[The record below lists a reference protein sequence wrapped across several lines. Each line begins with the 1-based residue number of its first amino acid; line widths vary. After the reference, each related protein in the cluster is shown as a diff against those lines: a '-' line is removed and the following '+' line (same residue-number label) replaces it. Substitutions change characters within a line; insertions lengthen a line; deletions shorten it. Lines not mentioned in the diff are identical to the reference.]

1 MREIIKEHIGFR
13 KQILKISI
21 SDLKKQYK
29 GTALGIVWALV
40 RPAITIFVFWFAIEM
55 GLRKGSTHND
65 MPFFLWL
72 IAGMIPWFYMRDN
85 ITGGANSIRR
95 RKNLV
100 TTIKYPVSTI
110 PTLVSTSTL
119 FTHLG
124 LLLVMIIIFMLFG
137 YMPTVYYIQLPIY
150 ILMMYMFF
158 TSWNLFSG
166 MICCISK
173 DFLQL
178 VRALVQAFFWLSG
191 ILYDPNSIEIPW
203 IKTLLNFNPV
213 TILVT
218 GYRNCFI
225 YKLWFWQVPEQLI
238 NFVIVYLVMLLL
250 AVWAYKRLRK
260 EIPDII

>member
-110 PTLVSTSTL
+110 PTFVSISNLV
-119 FTHLG
+119 THIG
-124 LLLVMIIIFMLFG
+124 LLAIMMIIFMCFG
-137 YMPTVYYIQLPIY
+137 YKPTVYWLQIPVYM
-150 ILMMYMFF
+150 LMMFVFF
-158 TSWNLFSG
+158 TTWGLFSG
-166 MICCISK
+166 MISVISK
-173 DFLQL
+173 DFQNL
-178 VRALVQAFFWLSG
+178 VKSLTQALFWLSG
-191 ILYDPNSIEIPW
+191 ILYD
-203 IKTLLNFNPV
+203 
-213 TILVT
+213 
-218 GYRNCFI
+218 
-225 YKLWFWQVPEQLI
+225 
-238 NFVIVYLVMLLL
+238 
-250 AVWAYKRLRK
+250 
-260 EIPDII
+260 

>member
-1 MREIIKEHIGFR
+1 MKEILAEHIGFR
-13 KQILKISI
+13 KQILSLSV

-55 GLRKGSTHND
+55 GLRKGQVHND

-110 PTLVSTSTL
+110 PTLVSTSTM

-137 YMPTVYYIQLPIY
+137 YMPTVYYLQLPIY
-150 ILMMYMFF
+150 MAMMYLFF
-158 TSWNLFSG
+158 TSWDLFSG

-178 VRALVQAFFWLSG
+178 VRSLVQAFFWLSG

-225 YKLWFWQVPEQLI
+225 YKLWIWEVPEQILS
-238 NFVIVYLVMLLL
+238 FVIVYGLMSLL
-250 AVWAYKRLRK
+250 AIWAYKRLRK
-260 EIPDII
+260 EIPDMI